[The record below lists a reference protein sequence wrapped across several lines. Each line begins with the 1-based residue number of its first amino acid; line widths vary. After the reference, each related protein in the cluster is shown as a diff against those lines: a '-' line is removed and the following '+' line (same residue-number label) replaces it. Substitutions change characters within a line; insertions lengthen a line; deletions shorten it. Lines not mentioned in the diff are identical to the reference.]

1 MSKNGLVT
9 IYPVEWDLK
18 RFRCYRYLDILF
30 DELPTKDKLLEKL
43 KEERIRNVAV
53 EEHQDCYIKWQRKER
68 PPILIDLK
76 KECIRTEIAALRNFD
91 REDIEHQAS
100 LVLRLLKKY
109 KFASFLR
116 KRVSFL
122 PSLIGYNKN
131 ERKQYHELIE
141 RGIRRRREIYGYAP
155 ITNRKMSRERV
166 NEKKNMTALKRHEV
180 IELQQ
185 ESQDS
190 PLGVFPLLQPI

>member
-1 MSKNGLVT
+1 MSKIESVS
-9 IYPVEWDLK
+9 ICPVELDFK
-18 RFRCYRYLDILF
+18 RFRCYRYLDIGF

-43 KEERIRNVAV
+43 KEDRIRNVAL
-53 EEHQDCYIKWQRKER
+53 EEHQDCYIKWQRKDR
-68 PPILIDLK
+68 PPILIDFK
-76 KECIRTEIAALRNFD
+76 KGCIRTEIAALRNFD

-109 KFASFLR
+109 NFASFLR
-116 KRVSFL
+116 KRISFL

-155 ITNRKMSRERV
+155 IANRKMSRKRV
-166 NEKKNMTALKRHEV
+166 DENKNIGALKRC
-180 IELQQ
+180 QNGQ
-185 ESQDS
+185 
-190 PLGVFPLLQPI
+190 